1 MKVSLFTPTPAFS
14 NDLADVI
21 RLAEYVEAEGV
32 GVVIMPFSGD
42 TTDDGTVDQNDVTRL
57 AAYVKACGVG
67 VELY

>member
-1 MKVSLFTPTPAFS
+1 MTLVTTP
-14 NDLADVI
+14 
-21 RLAEYVEAEGV
+21 
-32 GVVIMPFSGD
+32 VIMPFSGD